1 MRNLSDIAMEIRK
14 DWKNPYFG
22 AKPYLSAMMTM
33 NSVHENYGMDSG
45 RSIVNYFL
53 ANASTWRGETARKIK
68 KELNAMV
75 KSK

>member
-33 NSVHENYGMDSG
+33 NSVHENYGADAG
-45 RSIVNYFL
+45 RSVVNYFL
-53 ANASTWRGETARKIK
+53 ANASTWRGETARRVK

-75 KSK
+75 K